1 MKDPTRGKDNRK
13 HEAGNMVYGKRG
25 GAQYPEKI
33 LLKFLNACFLLQ
45 INQPLDGD

>member
-1 MKDPTRGKDNRK
+1 MESIKQEMGY
-13 HEAGNMVYGKRG
+13 MVKG
-25 GAQYPEKI
+25 GGTISWKM